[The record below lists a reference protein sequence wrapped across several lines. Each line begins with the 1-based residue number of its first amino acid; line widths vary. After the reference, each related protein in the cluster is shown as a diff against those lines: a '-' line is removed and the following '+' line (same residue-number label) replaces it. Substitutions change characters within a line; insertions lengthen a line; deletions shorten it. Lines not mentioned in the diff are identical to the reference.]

1 MLALRS
7 YIILI
12 QGFSFYLS
20 ALSARLFANL
30 PSRTGA
36 SLSPLLWMW
45 INLLTVSG
53 LLLMNVQSAQAGA
66 LHRLRFDHFS
76 IDQGLPSTGILTVYQ
91 TRNGYIWMGTANG
104 LVRYDGRHMRVFSHL
119 PSDVNT
125 LNHDRIL
132 SLFED
137 EQQRLWIGTRIGLNV
152 LDLKTDQI
160 QRIPMPEDF
169 PPKGRFIYGMNQA
182 GEKQLWLGS
191 SSGLLRFN
199 TETKEFTRWQPNAE
213 SQALFSG
220 EVRALMSDKSGG
232 VWIGQGHRV
241 AHINQA
247 GQLQLQ
253 FKASDELADQQFQPS
268 QRLVRS
274 LAFDHQGQLWVGL
287 TGGLRIWQ
295 VNQEQVK
302 PVPLPLQLKI
312 PGASVVTLLSDD
324 EKSMWI
330 GFGEN
335 QGLLRW
341 RENKNTLEKFVNL
354 PSVNSSLSGDNV
366 TSLMLDSSGGLWV
379 GTSDYGVNLVDLRG
393 RSFSTYLSIP
403 GDERSLSNRLV
414 TAVISEN
421 EEFAWLGTLGGGLN
435 RLHIPS
441 GDTQRFTSKQVG
453 VDYIRV
459 LMFDDKKHLWI
470 GGERLQVFDP
480 KTGRSRDIDVDKNFP
495 IGARFTAL
503 VKDQQGDVWAGSGVG
518 LYQVKSNGTVRIFK
532 AEPGVPG
539 KIKDDAIDSLL
550 VDKAQRLWVGSKGA
564 LYLYNNLD
572 DSFQMIGRPAPRLP
586 TPDKLG
592 VTSLR
597 QDNSG
602 RIWAATIL
610 GGLVEVRPRTP
621 TADDDSAWELV
632 SWADTP
638 QIPNDV
644 IEAMQDADNGEI
656 WMSSERGL
664 MRVRPDS
671 KQGRN
676 FPSFGRFDGAFNFA
690 AAARARDGSLLFGGV
705 GLVYF
710 HPMSI
715 SDNAV
720 APRVILSD
728 VLLFNKS
735 LMTWATK
742 KEQDADLGNTG
753 ARYDGLSADLS
764 SIGIH
769 GPLSSVKRIQLNY
782 KQTMVSFELAALHF
796 YNRTQNRYAWK
807 LEGYD
812 HDWIYGQ
819 GDRGV
824 ATYTNLDAGS
834 YRLLAKA
841 ANPDGIWGE
850 TVEIV
855 QVVVTP
861 PFWRTWWWY
870 GLWLLIVL
878 TLARLVYQ
886 QRLRSVRENRLYL
899 ERQVKA
905 QTQEVVEQKRLA
917 ETQREIAEQARNDIG
932 RLSEIGLKITASLD
946 KRQIL
951 ETLYQHTRSMIPAS
965 TFGVGIVDWDKRVI
979 SFEYT
984 IQGNQFILPY
994 ERSLDALEQPSTRC
1008 VLSGQELIVN
1018 QIEHD
1023 SRKLDKVIA
1032 HRVGDDLVRLE
1043 DGSATED
1050 SRSGVYVPII
1060 LSGRVMGVV
1069 GALSNKPNAF
1079 SLDDLNILR
1088 TLAAYTGVAYDNA
1101 EAYRRLS
1108 ITQSKLVE
1116 QEKLAALGSL
1126 VAGVAHELNT
1136 PIGNSLLMASTM
1148 QDHSEQFSMKVKEN
1162 RLRRSDL
1169 ESYAQNSINSADLI
1183 VRSLT
1188 SAANLVSSFKQIA
1201 VDQTSD
1207 KRREFDLQ
1215 FFCEEVALTLSNRS
1229 KREGHEIRVDIVAG
1243 LMMDS
1248 YPGALG
1254 QVLNNLIINAMVH
1267 GLHERSQGVITLR
1280 GYAYDDQHIQLVVQ
1294 DNGAGITKE
1303 NIERIFEPFFT
1314 TRLGTGGSG
1323 LGLHICY
1330 NIIHSILGGTI
1341 AVDSIVNLGTNFTI
1355 TLPRNAPLKIV
1366 GNEQKPDL

>member
-1 MLALRS
+1 MRS
-7 YIILI
+7 YF
-12 QGFSFYLS
+12 Q
-20 ALSARLFANL
+20 LFAHYSTSEVIKRLLSL
-30 PSRTGA
+30 PSLCKCLANLILLGCVIA
-36 SLSPLLWMW
+36 SGMSL
-45 INLLTVSG
+45 
-53 LLLMNVQSAQAGA
+53 AQAGA
-66 LHRLRFDHFS
+66 LHRLRFDHLS
-76 IDQGLPSTGILTVYQ
+76 IDQGLPSTGIMTTYQ
-91 TRNGYIWMGTANG
+91 TRNGYIWIGTANG
-104 LVRYDGRHMRVFSHL
+104 LVRFDGRHMRVFSHL
-119 PSDVNT
+119 PDDSNT

-137 EQQRLWIGTRIGLNV
+137 TQQRLWIGTRLGLNV

-160 QRIPMPEDF
+160 QRIAMPAQFSGKSSVVYAISQSD
-169 PPKGRFIYGMNQA
+169 NQ
-182 GEKQLWLGS
+182 QLWIAS
-191 SSGLLRFN
+191 SSGLLRFHIA
-199 TETKEFTRWQPNAE
+199 TKKFQRWQPDAE
-213 SQALFSG
+213 SEAYFSG
-220 EVRALMSDKSGG
+220 EVRALMNDGAGG

-247 GQLQLQ
+247 GQLLLQ
-253 FKASDELADQQFQPS
+253 FKATDEQAEQQSQPA

-287 TGGLRIWQ
+287 TGGLSIWQ
-295 VNQEQVK
+295 VKQQPVK
-302 PVPLPLQLKI
+302 PVVVPIQLKV
-312 PGASVVTLLSDD
+312 PKASVVAILADD
-324 EKSMWI
+324 EKSMWL
-330 GFGEN
+330 GMGED

-354 PSVNSSLSGDNV
+354 PSVNSSLSGDSV

-393 RSFSTYLSIP
+393 RSFSTYLNIP
-403 GDERSLSNRLV
+403 GDERSLSHRLV
-414 TAVISEN
+414 TAVVSEN

-441 GDTQRFTSKQVG
+441 GDTQRFSTQQVA
-453 VDYIRV
+453 VEYIRV
-459 LMFDDKKHLWI
+459 LMLDDKKQLWV
-470 GGERLQVFDP
+470 GGERLQIFDP
-480 KTGRSRDIDVDKNFP
+480 KTAQSKDVEVDKNFP
-495 IGARFTAL
+495 VGARFTSL
-503 VKDQQGDVWAGSGVG
+503 VKDKFGDVWAGSSVG
-518 LYQVKSNGTVRIFK
+518 LYQIKSDGQVRVFK
-532 AEPGVPG
+532 SEPGVAG
-539 KIKDDAIDSLL
+539 RLKDDAIDSLL
-550 VDKAQRLWVGSKGA
+550 VDRSQRLWVGSKGA
-564 LYLYNNLD
+564 LYLYD
-572 DSFQMIGRPAPRLP
+572 DQHDRFQVIGRPAPRIP
-586 TPDKLG
+586 TPEKLG

-597 QDNSG
+597 QDHTG

-610 GGLVEVRPRTP
+610 GGLVEVRPRVP
-621 TADDDSAWELV
+621 TANNESAWDLI

-710 HPMSI
+710 HPVSI
-715 SDNAV
+715 SDNAI
-720 APRVILSD
+720 APRVVLSD

-735 LMTWATK
+735 LMTWSTK
-742 KEQDADLGNTG
+742 QEQDVDNHDHSTHF
-753 ARYDGLSADLS
+753 DGLSSELKN
-764 SIGIH
+764 IGIT
-769 GPLSSVKRIQLNY
+769 GPLSSAKRIHLNH
-782 KQTMVSFELAALHF
+782 KQSMVSFELAALHF

-812 HDWIYGQ
+812 SDWIYGQ
-819 GDRGV
+819 ADRSV
-824 ATYTNLDAGS
+824 ATYTNLDAGT
-834 YRLLAKA
+834 YRLMAKA
-841 ANPDGIWGE
+841 ANPDGIWSE
-850 TVEIV
+850 AVEIV
-855 QVVVTP
+855 EVVVSP

-870 GLWLLIVL
+870 SLWVIIAL
-878 TLARLVYQ
+878 TTAHFIYQ
-886 QRLRSVRENRLYL
+886 QRLRSIRENQLYL

-917 ETQREIAEQARNDIG
+917 EAQREIAEQARNDIG
-932 RLSEIGLKITASLD
+932 RLSEIGLKITSSLD
-946 KRQIL
+946 KRQII
-951 ETLYQHTRSMIPAS
+951 ETLYRNIRSMIPAS
-965 TFGVGIVDWDKRVI
+965 TFGVGIVDWDRRTI

-984 IQGNQFILPY
+984 VQGDQFIMPY
-994 ERSLDALEQPSTRC
+994 ERSLDATEQPASRC
-1008 VLSGQELIVN
+1008 VLSGQEMIVN
-1018 QIEHD
+1018 QISHD
-1023 SRKLDKVIA
+1023 SRKLDAVIA
-1032 HRVGDDLVRLE
+1032 QRSGDQIVRLE
-1043 DGSATED
+1043 DGTETED

-1060 LSGRVMGVV
+1060 LGGRVMGVV
-1069 GALSNKPNAF
+1069 GALSNQENAF
-1079 SLDDLNILR
+1079 SLNDLNILR

-1101 EAYRRLS
+1101 EAYRRLT

-1136 PIGNSLLMASTM
+1136 PIGNSLLMASTL
-1148 QDHSEQFSMKVKEN
+1148 QDLSTQFAQKVKEN
-1162 RLRRSDL
+1162 QLRRSDL
-1169 ESYAQNSINSADLI
+1169 ESYTQSAMNSSELI

-1207 KRREFDLQ
+1207 KRRNFDLQ

-1229 KREGHEIRVDIVAG
+1229 KREGHEIRVEIASG
-1243 LMMDS
+1243 LAMDS

-1267 GLHERSQGVITLR
+1267 GLHERSQGIITLR
-1280 GYAYDDQHIQLVVQ
+1280 GQAQGEHSIELVVQ
-1294 DNGAGITKE
+1294 DNGVGITRE

-1330 NIIHSILGGTI
+1330 NIIHSVLGG
-1341 AVDSIVNLGTNFTI
+1341 SIKVESVLNLGTSFTMI
-1355 TLPRNAPLKIV
+1355 LPRNAPLKTSSS
-1366 GNEQKPDL
+1366 EESDSA

>member
-1 MLALRS
+1 M
-7 YIILI
+7 
-12 QGFSFYLS
+12 
-20 ALSARLFANL
+20 
-30 PSRTGA
+30 
-36 SLSPLLWMW
+36 
-45 INLLTVSG
+45 
-53 LLLMNVQSAQAGA
+53 
-66 LHRLRFDHFS
+66 HRLRFDHFS
-76 IDQGLPSTGILTVYQ
+76 IDQGLPSTGIMTVYQ

-125 LNHDRIL
+125 INHDRIL

-137 EQQRLWIGTRIGLNV
+137 GQQRLWIGTRLGLNV

-160 QRIPMPEDF
+160 QRISMPEDF
-169 PPKGRFIYGMNQA
+169 SAKARFIYAMSQA
-182 GEKQLWLGS
+182 DDKQLWLGS
-191 SSGLLRFN
+191 SSGLLRFD
-199 TETKEFTRWQPNAE
+199 TETKKFTRWQPDPE
-213 SQALFSG
+213 SQAYFSG
-220 EVRALMSDKSGG
+220 EVRALMSDKAGG

-241 AHINQA
+241 AHVNQA
-247 GQLQLQ
+247 GQLLLQ
-253 FKASDELADQQFQPS
+253 FKASDDLNDKQLLPS

-287 TGGLRIWQ
+287 TGGLSIWRINQQQ
-295 VNQEQVK
+295 VSAV
-302 PVPLPLQLKI
+302 PVPIQLKI
-312 PGASVVTLLSDD
+312 PKASVVTLLPDD
-324 EKSMWI
+324 EKSMWL
-330 GFGEN
+330 GFGED

-354 PSVNSSLSGDNV
+354 PSVNSSLSGDTI

-379 GTSDYGVNLVDLRG
+379 GTSDYGVSLVDLRG
-393 RSFSTYLSIP
+393 RSFTTYLNIP
-403 GDERSLSNRLV
+403 GDERSLSHRLV
-414 TAVISEN
+414 TAVVSEN
-421 EEFAWLGTLGGGLN
+421 EEFAWIGTLGGGLN

-441 GDTQRFTSKQVG
+441 GDTQRFTSKQAG

-459 LMFDDKKHLWI
+459 LMLDDKKQLWI
-470 GGERLQVFDP
+470 GGESLQVFDP
-480 KTGRSRDIDVDKNFP
+480 KTEHSRDVDVDKNFP
-495 IGARFTAL
+495 VGARFTAL
-503 VKDQQGDVWAGSGVG
+503 AKDSRGDVWAGSSVG
-518 LYQVKSNGTVRIFK
+518 LYQIQSNGNVRIFK
-532 AEPGVPG
+532 AEPGTPG
-539 KIKDDAIDSLL
+539 RLKDDAIDSLL

-564 LYLYNNLD
+564 LYLYD
-572 DSFQMIGRPAPRLP
+572 DRKDSFQAIGRPAPGLP
-586 TPDKLG
+586 TPEKLG

-597 QDNSG
+597 QDHTG

-610 GGLVEVRPRTP
+610 GGLVEVRPRAP
-621 TADDDSAWELV
+621 TADNDSEWELI
-632 SWADTP
+632 SWANTP

-664 MRVRPDS
+664 MRVRPET

-710 HPMSI
+710 HPASI
-715 SDNAV
+715 SDNSI
-720 APRVILSD
+720 APRVVLSD

-742 KEQDADLGNTG
+742 KEQSGIHDAN
-753 ARYDGLSADLS
+753 ARNDGLPIDLE
-764 SIGIH
+764 SIGIS
-769 GPLSSVKRIQLNY
+769 GPLSSAKRIQLNY
-782 KQTMVSFELAALHF
+782 KQTMVSFELAALYF

-812 HDWIYGQ
+812 IDWIYGQ
-819 GDRGV
+819 ADRSV

-841 ANPDGIWGE
+841 ANPDGVWSE
-850 TVEIV
+850 SVEVV
-855 QVVVTP
+855 QVVVLP

-870 GLWLLIVL
+870 GLWILVVL
-878 TLARLVYQ
+878 ALARLVYQ
-886 QRLRSVRENRLYL
+886 QRLRSIRENQLYL

-932 RLSEIGLKITASLD
+932 RLSEIGLKITSSLD

-951 ETLYQHTRSMIPAS
+951 ETLYQSIRSLIPAS
-965 TFGVGIVDWDKRVI
+965 TFGVGIVDWDKRII

-984 IQGNQFILPY
+984 IQGDKFILPY
-994 ERSLDALEQPSTRC
+994 ERSLDANEQPSTRC

-1018 QIEHD
+1018 HIEHD
-1023 SRKLDKVIA
+1023 SRKLDNVIA
-1032 HRVGDDLVRLE
+1032 DRMGDDLVRLE
-1043 DGSATED
+1043 DGSETED
-1050 SRSGVYVPII
+1050 SRSGVYVPIM
-1060 LSGRVMGVV
+1060 LGGRVMGVV
-1069 GALSNKPNAF
+1069 GALSNDTNAF
-1079 SLDDLNILR
+1079 SLNDLNILR
-1088 TLAAYTGVAYDNA
+1088 TLAAYIGVAYDNA
-1101 EAYRRLS
+1101 EAYRRLT

-1148 QDHSEQFSMKVKEN
+1148 QDMSEKFSLKVKEN
-1162 RLRRSDL
+1162 QLRRSDL
-1169 ESYAQNSINSADLI
+1169 ENYTQNAINSSDLI

-1229 KREGHEIRVDIVAG
+1229 KREGHEIRVEIEAG
-1243 LMMDS
+1243 LSMDS

-1267 GLHERSQGVITLR
+1267 GLHERSLGVITVLGR
-1280 GYAYDDQHIQLVVQ
+1280 ALGDQHIQLVVQ
-1294 DNGAGITKE
+1294 DNGAGITPE

-1330 NIIHSILGGTI
+1330 NIIHSVLGGTI
-1341 AVDSIVNLGTNFTI
+1341 TVDSIVNLGTNFTLV
-1355 TLPRNAPLKIV
+1355 LPRHAPIKAANAEGKS
-1366 GNEQKPDL
+1366 DS

>member
-1 MLALRS
+1 MRS
-7 YIILI
+7 YTKLF
-12 QGFSFYLS
+12 QFSVCS
-20 ALSARLFANL
+20 AGAQARCLL
-30 PSRTGA
+30 
-36 SLSPLLWMW
+36 PLLWP
-45 INLLTVSG
+45 ILASLFLSSCIAFFST
-53 LLLMNVQSAQAGA
+53 QPAQAGA

-76 IDQGLPSTGILTVYQ
+76 IDQGLPSTGIMTVYQ

-119 PSDVNT
+119 PSDLNT

-137 EQQRLWIGTRIGLNV
+137 DRQRLWIGTRLGLNV
-152 LDLKTDQI
+152 LDLQTDQI
-160 QRIPMPEDF
+160 LRIPMPEDL
-169 PPKGRFIYGMNQA
+169 PPSARFIYGMSPANDQ
-182 GEKQLWLGS
+182 QLWIAS
-191 SSGLLRFN
+191 SSGLWRFH
-199 TETKEFTRWQPNAE
+199 TDTKKFEQWQADPAA
-213 SQALFSG
+213 QAYFSG
-220 EVRALMSDKSGG
+220 EVRALLSDKAGG
-232 VWIGQGHRV
+232 VWIGQGNRV

-247 GQLQLQ
+247 GKLLMQ
-253 FKASDELADQQFQPS
+253 FKASDEQVEQQLLPS

-287 TGGLRIWQ
+287 TGGLSIWQ
-295 VNQEQVK
+295 IQQQVAK
-302 PVPLPLQLKI
+302 SVPLPPQLIVPKM
-312 PGASVVTLLSDD
+312 SVVALLPDD
-324 EKSMWI
+324 EKSMWL
-330 GFGEN
+330 GMGED

-341 RENKNTLEKFVNL
+341 HENKNTLEKFVNL
-354 PSVNSSLSGDNV
+354 PSVNSSLAGDTI
-366 TSLMLDSSGGLWV
+366 TSLMLDSTGGLWV
-379 GTSDYGVNLVDLRG
+379 GTSDYGVSLVDLRG
-393 RSFSTYLSIP
+393 RSFSTYMNIP
-403 GDERSLSNRLV
+403 GDERSLSHRLV

-421 EEFAWLGTLGGGLN
+421 EEYAWLGTLGGGLN

-441 GDTQRFTSKQVG
+441 GDTQRFSKKQVG
-453 VDYIRV
+453 VDYIRA
-459 LMFDDKKHLWI
+459 LMLDDKKQLWI
-470 GGERLQVFDP
+470 GGERLHIFDP
-480 KTGRSRDIDVDKNFP
+480 ETKRSRDVEVDKNFP
-495 IGARFTAL
+495 IGARFTAIA
-503 VKDQQGDVWAGSGVG
+503 KDAHGDVWAASSIG
-518 LYQVKSNGTVRIFK
+518 LYQIKADGKVRNFK

-539 KIKDDAIDSLL
+539 RLRDDAIDSLL
-550 VDKAQRLWVGSKGA
+550 LDKAQRLWIGSKGA
-564 LYLYNNLD
+564 LYLYDDKN
-572 DSFQMIGRPAPRLP
+572 DSFQMIGRPAPRVP
-586 TPDKLG
+586 NPEKLG

-597 QDNSG
+597 QDNTG

-621 TADDDSAWELV
+621 TASNDSAWEFI
-632 SWADTP
+632 SWVDTP

-710 HPMSI
+710 HPVSI

-720 APRVILSD
+720 APRVVLSD
-728 VLLFNKS
+728 ILLFNKS
-735 LMTWATK
+735 LMSWATK
-742 KEQDADLGNTG
+742 KEQDAGIRETAADYNGFSK
-753 ARYDGLSADLS
+753 GLA
-764 SIGIH
+764 SIGIT
-769 GPLSSVKRIQLNY
+769 GPLSSAKRIQLNH

-812 HDWIYGQ
+812 SDWIYGQ
-819 GDRGV
+819 ADRSV
-824 ATYTNLDAGS
+824 ATYTNLDART

-841 ANPDGIWGE
+841 ANPDGIWSE
-850 TVEIV
+850 AVEIV
-855 QVVVTP
+855 QVVVLP

-870 GLWLLIVL
+870 GLWTVIALAL
-878 TLARLVYQ
+878 TRFAYQ
-886 QRLRSVRENRLYL
+886 QRLRSIRENQLYL

-917 ETQREIAEQARNDIG
+917 DAQREIAEQARNDIG

-951 ETLYQHTRSMIPAS
+951 DTLYQNIRGMIPAT
-965 TFGVGIVDWDKRVI
+965 TFGVGIVDWDRRTI

-984 IQGNQFILPY
+984 VQGYQLVLPY
-994 ERSLDALEQPSTRC
+994 ERSLDASEQPAARC
-1008 VLSGQELIVN
+1008 VLSGQELIFN
-1018 QIEHD
+1018 HLDHD
-1023 SRKLDKVIA
+1023 SRKLDSVLA
-1032 HRVGDDLVRLE
+1032 SSAEDDLVRLE

-1050 SRSGVYVPII
+1050 SRSGVYVPMI

-1069 GALSNKPNAF
+1069 GALSNQANAF
-1079 SLDDLNILR
+1079 SLNDLNILR

-1101 EAYRRLS
+1101 EAYRRLK

-1148 QDHSEQFSMKVKEN
+1148 QDMSEHFLQKVREN
-1162 RLRRSDL
+1162 QLRRSDL
-1169 ESYAQNSINSADLI
+1169 ESYTQNSINSSDLI

-1229 KREGHEIRVDIVAG
+1229 KREGHEIRVEIAAG
-1243 LMMDS
+1243 LAMDS

-1254 QVLNNLIINAMVH
+1254 QVLNNLVINAMVH
-1267 GLHERSQGVITLR
+1267 GLHERSQGVITLL
-1280 GYAYDDQHIQLVVQ
+1280 GQAHGEHSIQLVVQ
-1294 DNGAGITKE
+1294 DNGTGITKG

-1330 NIIHSILGGTI
+1330 NIIHSVLGGTI
-1341 AVDSIVNLGTNFTI
+1341 AVDSVVNLGTSFTMI
-1355 TLPRNAPLKIV
+1355 LPRNAPLNATGTEGKSA
-1366 GNEQKPDL
+1366 E